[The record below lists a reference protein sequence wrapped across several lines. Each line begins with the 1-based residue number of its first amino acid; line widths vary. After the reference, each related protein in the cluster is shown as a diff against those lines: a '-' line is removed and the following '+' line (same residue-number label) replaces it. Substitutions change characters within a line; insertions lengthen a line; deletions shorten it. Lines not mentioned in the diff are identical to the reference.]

1 MRLSQQISLLVT
13 MLMLIVLLI
22 TIYISIHGSRQYL
35 VNQIQVQAQDA
46 GSSLATTLT
55 PILVADEVALAG
67 AMVDSGFERG
77 HYQRI
82 EVKDNEGKLLI
93 ERQLPVI
100 VQGVPDW
107 FVVLTEVQNLLVQSP
122 VVHGV
127 TKIAFVGVSIHPGN
141 AYRALWQ
148 ITLSNIKWVSVLTVV
163 GVLFI
168 WLIISYSLRPLS
180 SVKRQAEEISRQ
192 NYIVQKKF
200 PYAFE
205 LKQLVVAMNDMAG
218 KLDSLMSA
226 QVDQVIDLTNRVNI
240 DPSTGLL
247 SRSAFDDFLKKAL
260 SQDGSLPGQILL
272 IRIIGLERINQSF
285 SFKRGNQELHKVLT
299 RIKELSTSEWKI
311 ARLAGADMVVYI
323 PSEEG
328 NSILQRCEQIVQE
341 LNIASEDLHCRIGG
355 INIAAG
361 HDKETLLKQA
371 NQALQKAMSEE
382 SGWYVEKK
390 I

>member
-13 MLMLIVLLI
+13 MLMLIVLLT

-55 PILVADEVALAG
+55 PILVAGEVALAG
-67 AMVDSGFERG
+67 AMVDSSFERG
-77 HYQRI
+77 HYQKI
-82 EVKDNEGKLLI
+82 QVTDNDGKVLI
-93 ERQLPVI
+93 ERHLPVI

-107 FVVLTEVQNLLVQSP
+107 FIALTDVQNPMVQSP

-127 TKIAFVGVSIHPGN
+127 TKIAFVGVSTHPGN

-148 ITLSNIKWVSVLTVV
+148 ITLSNIKWVTALTVV

-200 PYAFE
+200 PFALE

-247 SRSAFDDFLKKAL
+247 SRAAFDDFLKKAL
-260 SQDGSLPGQILL
+260 LQDASLSGQILL

-341 LNIASEDLHCRIGG
+341 LNVASEDLHCRIGG
-355 INIAAG
+355 INITAG
-361 HDKETLLKQA
+361 HDKVTLLKQA

-382 SGWYVEKK
+382 SDWHVEKK
-390 I
+390 V